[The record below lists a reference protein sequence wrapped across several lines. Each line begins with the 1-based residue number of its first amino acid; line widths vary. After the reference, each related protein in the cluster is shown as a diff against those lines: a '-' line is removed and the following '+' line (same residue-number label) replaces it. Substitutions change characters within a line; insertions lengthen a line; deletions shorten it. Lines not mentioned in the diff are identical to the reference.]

1 VAVAVEPDRVVDE
14 PVIVLG
20 AVVAAGE
27 ADVVEDGLVA
37 DGLVPVRVPPDGVEL
52 FVDVAPVV
60 EDGLVEDGLVPVR
73 APPDDVEPG
82 DDPAD
87 DDDGAAGV
95 EAV

>member
-27 ADVVEDGLVA
+27 ADVVEDGFVA
-37 DGLVPVRVPPDGVEL
+37 DGLVPVRVPPDDVEL

-60 EDGLVEDGLVPVR
+60 EDGLVPVR
-73 APPDDVEPG
+73 APPEDVEPG

-87 DDDGAAGV
+87 DDDGAAGF
-95 EAV
+95 EAD

>member
-27 ADVVEDGLVA
+27 ADVVEDGLV
-37 DGLVPVRVPPDGVEL
+37 PVRVPPDGVEL

-60 EDGLVEDGLVPVR
+60 EDGLVPVR
-73 APPDDVEPG
+73 APPDEVEPG

-95 EAV
+95 EAF

>member
-27 ADVVEDGLVA
+27 ADVVE

>member
-1 VAVAVEPDRVVDE
+1 LAPWFPPRFAAAAVEPDRVVDE
-14 PVIVLG
+14 PVVVLG

-27 ADVVEDGLVA
+27 AA
-37 DGLVPVRVPPDGVEL
+37 
-52 FVDVAPVV
+52 VV

-82 DDPAD
+82 DDPD
-87 DDDGAAGV
+87 DEAAAAWV